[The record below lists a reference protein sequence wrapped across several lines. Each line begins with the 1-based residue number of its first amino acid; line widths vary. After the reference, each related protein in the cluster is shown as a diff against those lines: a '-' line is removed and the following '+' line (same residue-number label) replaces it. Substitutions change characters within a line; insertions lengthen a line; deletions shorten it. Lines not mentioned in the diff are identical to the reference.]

1 MPQAICYPTGQNRA
15 IIRAAP
21 HLNYQNGVAVKP
33 CTEAY
38 RSGSAPV
45 EAAHMSGKRMRVI
58 ETSFSVVLVAAAAL
72 LLCVARPARLLAA
85 GSQAAAQNP
94 AAGAA
99 NQSQE
104 VPRARSQD
112 QNAARNSYGP
122 AALLSAAD
130 VQFPF
135 QTTADATVVFSVSV
149 SAGGA
154 PGKIAVLQDVPPFTA
169 VAEESLKT
177 WKFSPASFN
186 GRPEDSEVL
195 VAFVFRHAVY
205 VANPP
210 LFTPIIPA
218 KESAESPRGFV
229 PAGILSMAYAG
240 YPASTIA
247 AGAVIVQANIKAG
260 GSTGGISIV
269 RDLAG
274 GFGPLAVDAAK
285 HWKFQPASREGRPVP
300 SKVAIAFV
308 FSSRSLNPF

>member
-1 MPQAICYPTGQNRA
+1 
-15 IIRAAP
+15 
-21 HLNYQNGVAVKP
+21 
-33 CTEAY
+33 
-38 RSGSAPV
+38 
-45 EAAHMSGKRMRVI
+45 MSGKRMRVI
-58 ETSFSVVLVAAAAL
+58 ETAGFSVVLFVVL
-72 LLCVARPARLLAA
+72 LLCVAQTPVLAA
-85 GSQAAAQNP
+85 HPQGAAQNP
-94 AAGAA
+94 APGYGAAQGNPGAGAA
-99 NQSQE
+99 SRSQE
-104 VPRARSQD
+104 VPLARSQD
-112 QNAARNSYGP
+112 QNDARDPFGP
-122 AALLSAAD
+122 AAVLSAAD

-154 PGKIAVLQDVPPFTA
+154 PGKITVLQDVPPFTA
-169 VAEESLKT
+169 AAEGSLKT

-186 GRPEDSEVL
+186 SQPEDSEVL

-210 LFTPIIPA
+210 LFMPIIPA
-218 KESAESPRGFV
+218 KEPAEGSRGFV
-229 PAGILSMAYAG
+229 PAGILSMAYAA

-247 AGAVIVQANIKAG
+247 AGAVVVQANVKAG

-285 HWKFQPASREGRPVP
+285 HWKFQPASRDGRPVP